1 LAVATFPP
9 LLQVTEHAIPT
20 DDLTVMCK
28 ISSLLISFWEDLGP
42 LLEQVQKKTAEPQ
55 LLEDLQVLAFSG
67 PEMLGWLSGT
77 VKVVSASLFKACQDE
92 LASAWSATDK
102 LQTLLGQLPDPAS
115 EEEKYRSQGAKL
127 TKQIADAVAEVGKNE
142 KMRLK
147 MVPALKQ
154 LAGSGLPGKPAENGF
169 NDLFQKFQGGE
180 DGFNAKVLTSCASGS
195 VHVAMVAGLCLLRN
209 PSLGSA
215 NDEGR
220 MISKQLEGVATA
232 LQSKIHALKLSADPQ
247 KELLEKAEAVVEEIA
262 SSQQAPEAAKAAKDS
277 GGPADAAKA
286 KKKKEEKAKDKDK
299 DKKAKKEE
307 KEKSSKKKKGEAKE
321 EGEAKAAEPP
331 AKRMRGKGK

>member
-1 LAVATFPP
+1 M
-9 LLQVTEHAIPT
+9 TEHAIPT

-77 VKVVSASLFKACQDE
+77 VKVVSTSLFKACQDE

-127 TKQIADAVAEVGKNE
+127 TKQIADAIAEVGKNE

-154 LAGSGLPGKPAENGF
+154 LAESGLPGKPAENGF

-209 PSLGSA
+209 PALGSA

-220 MISKQLEGVATA
+220 MISKQLEGVSTA

-247 KELLEKAEAVVEEIA
+247 KKLLEKAEAVVEEIA
-262 SSQQAPEAAKAAKDS
+262 SSQQAPEAAKDS
-277 GGPADAAKA
+277 GGPASTAKA

-307 KEKSSKKKKGEAKE
+307 KEKSSSKGTKSKGEAKE

-331 AKRMRGKGK
+331 AKRRRGKGK

>member
-1 LAVATFPP
+1 M
-9 LLQVTEHAIPT
+9 TEHAIPT
-20 DDLTVMCK
+20 EDLTVMCK

-77 VKVVSASLFKACQDE
+77 VKVVSTSLFKACQDE

-102 LQTLLGQLPDPAS
+102 LQTLLGKLPDPAS

-147 MVPALKQ
+147 MVAALKQ

-299 DKKAKKEE
+299 DKDKKAKKEE

>member
-1 LAVATFPP
+1 M
-9 LLQVTEHAIPT
+9 TEHAIPT

-67 PEMLGWLSGT
+67 PEMLGWLSGAA
-77 VKVVSASLFKACQDE
+77 KVVSASLFKACQDE

-232 LQSKIHALKLSADPQ
+232 LQSKIHGLKLSADPQ

-299 DKKAKKEE
+299 DKDKKAKKEE
-307 KEKSSKKKKGEAKE
+307 KEKSSEKKKGEAKE

>member
-1 LAVATFPP
+1 
-9 LLQVTEHAIPT
+9 
-20 DDLTVMCK
+20 
-28 ISSLLISFWEDLGP
+28 
-42 LLEQVQKKTAEPQ
+42 
-55 LLEDLQVLAFSG
+55 
-67 PEMLGWLSGT
+67 
-77 VKVVSASLFKACQDE
+77 
-92 LASAWSATDK
+92 
-102 LQTLLGQLPDPAS
+102 
-115 EEEKYRSQGAKL
+115 
-127 TKQIADAVAEVGKNE
+127 
-142 KMRLK
+142 
-147 MVPALKQ
+147 
-154 LAGSGLPGKPAENGF
+154 
-169 NDLFQKFQGGE
+169 
-180 DGFNAKVLTSCASGS
+180 
-195 VHVAMVAGLCLLRN
+195 
-209 PSLGSA
+209 
-215 NDEGR
+215 

-299 DKKAKKEE
+299 DKDKKAKMEE